1 MGTRQYRNNRM
12 ITAVIAVLSCPHYR
26 ANLRLRVSGF
36 KGRENTTGM
45 DSIVNSNIAVI
56 SGE

>member
-1 MGTRQYRNNRM
+1 M